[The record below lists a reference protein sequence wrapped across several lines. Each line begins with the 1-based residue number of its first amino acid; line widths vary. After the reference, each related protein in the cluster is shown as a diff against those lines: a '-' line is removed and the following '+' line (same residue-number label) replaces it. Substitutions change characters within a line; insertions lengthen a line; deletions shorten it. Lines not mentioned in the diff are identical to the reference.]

1 MTMRARC
8 GKQLNMQKAVI
19 IAISILVLLVLAWA
33 LLRPGPAPGPEP
45 ESAPAPPPEAPA
57 DPDGRLPEPG
67 SPSPL
72 GPPDTEAAA
81 VVDLPPLEESDPFV
95 REQLEPMDLP
105 RPWLDQGEYVRRL
118 AVLAENASRGVVP
131 RRQLAFLSPNEPFV
145 VIRTEDERILLDPVS
160 YTRYDGYL
168 DRLEAIAPALLAGL
182 LTMLDPLVEAALAEV
197 GVFAEPGEVFAEAV
211 RQVMAVPLLEGEVE
225 LVQPAVMYRFA
236 DPGLEALPQLHKQ
249 LLRMGPDNVR
259 RLQSY
264 LREVAGAMNLAL

>member
-1 MTMRARC
+1 
-8 GKQLNMQKAVI
+8 MQKAVI

-33 LLRPGPAPGPEP
+33 LLRPPSAPGPEP
-45 ESAPAPPPEAPA
+45 DPAPAPPPEAPA
-57 DPDGRLPEPG
+57 DPGGRLPEPG
-67 SPSPL
+67 SPTPL
-72 GPPDTEAAA
+72 GPPDEEPMEPSVT
-81 VVDLPPLEESDPFV
+81 LPALQDSDPFV
-95 REQLEPMDLP
+95 REQLEPMNLP

-118 AVLAENASRGVVP
+118 AVLAENASRAVVP

-145 VIRTEDERILLDPVS
+145 VMRTEDDRILLDPVS

-168 DRLEAIAPALLAGL
+168 DRLEAIAPDRLAGL

-197 GVFAEPGEVFAEAV
+197 GIYARPGDVFAEAV

-236 DPGLEALPQLHKQ
+236 DPQLEALPQLHKQ

-259 RLQSY
+259 RLQAY
-264 LREVAGAMNLAL
+264 LRELAGAMNLAL